1 MLRMC
6 AVWHAR
12 AMGTTRGEHAREEVR
27 EFARGDVRMVYTR
40 SGAGPDAIVLVH
52 GIGMGHR
59 VFRDLAEALGERA
72 VVYAVDLP
80 GFGDSP
86 EPGSAHSMEVTGD
99 LISAFVAELGLRDP
113 LLVGHSMGTQ
123 VVVEAVVRHPE
134 TSDRIVLVAPTV
146 NRAERTARRQ
156 ALRMLQDLAGE
167 HPKVLLLGL
176 VHYVKAGPRWFL
188 RKLRIML
195 DHDVEE
201 RYPLVRARAL
211 VIRGEDD
218 RVVPRDWIESVVA
231 ALPSATLVE
240 VPERGHEAMIR
251 SAIPVAE
258 TILRFAAE
266 NPPRR

>member
-1 MLRMC
+1 M
-6 AVWHAR
+6 AEGAD
-12 AMGTTRGEHAREEVR
+12 EDVR
-27 EFARGDVRMVYTR
+27 EFSWGDARMVYTR
-40 SGAGPDAIVLVH
+40 SGTGPDTIVLVH

-86 EPGSAHSMEVTGD
+86 EPGRVHSMEVTGD
-99 LISAFVAELGLRDP
+99 LLAAFVAELGMRDP
-113 LLVGHSMGTQ
+113 VLVGHSMGTQ
-123 VVVEAVVRHPE
+123 VVVEAVVRHPAA
-134 TSDRIVLVAPTV
+134 SNRIVLVAPTV
-146 NRAERTARRQ
+146 NRAERTAREQ
-156 ALRMLQDLAGE
+156 ALRMVQDLWDE
-167 HPKVLLLGL
+167 HPEVLLLGL

-218 RVVPRDWIESVVA
+218 RVVPRDWARAVVA
-231 ALPSATLVE
+231 ALPSARLVE
-240 VPERGHEAMIR
+240 VPGRGHEAMIR
-251 SAIPVAE
+251 SAIPVAR
-258 TILRFAAE
+258 TILDFAEA
-266 NPPRR
+266 NPPR